1 MFALTFKDT
10 RAFFLQT
17 NTLYR
22 FPIEARQCNAPASQ
36 RGNCGMTDLQASLI
50 AIGGA
55 IVIAVIGYNKWQEF
69 KAKKSVERA
78 FASTRDDVLMTPSSR
93 EEISPPAARQEP
105 GFFAAG
111 EQPSDPDGNALPAA
125 DGVPSAEE
133 DFAIPARAATVARDL
148 PVDELVDCLIA
159 LSLDQPLR
167 GEKVLA
173 AFRDLRQA
181 GSKPLHI
188 IGLRDGS
195 HWEAIAHGGQYSAL
209 QVGVQLANRSSS
221 LNEIEYSGLVMALR
235 AVAEELGAD
244 PDIPDMKHVMQS
256 ARALHQ
262 FITEFD
268 AHLSVN
274 IQSNGEPWLI
284 STLLIALEKQG
295 FDVRPDGRLV
305 MPDGEGDVL
314 FSMSTN
320 VTLAADTTS
329 RLTLLLD
336 VPRVSQAHNG
346 FGALTACA
354 RSLALRMDG
363 TVVDDGSQPLSEQ
376 ALTDIAMQVDEFY
389 ANMMAAD
396 IPAGSA
402 RALRLFS

>member
-1 MFALTFKDT
+1 
-10 RAFFLQT
+10 
-17 NTLYR
+17 
-22 FPIEARQCNAPASQ
+22 
-36 RGNCGMTDLQASLI
+36 MTDLQVSLI

-78 FASTRDDVLMTPSSR
+78 FASTRDDVLMTPPSR
-93 EEISPPAARQEP
+93 DEEMAVPAARQEP
-105 GFFAAG
+105 GFFSAD
-111 EQPSDPDGNALPAA
+111 EQSPVTDGSAPSDAN
-125 DGVPSAEE
+125 GVPVAE
-133 DFAIPARAATVARDL
+133 DAFAVPASAATPAHNL

-159 LSLDQPLR
+159 LTLDQPLR
-167 GEKVLA
+167 GEKIMA

-181 GSKPLHI
+181 GSKPLHT

-195 HWEAIAHGGQYSAL
+195 RWESIAHGAQYTAL

-221 LNEIEYSGLVMALR
+221 LNEIEYSELVMALR
-235 AVAEELGAD
+235 TVAEELGAD

-274 IQSNGEPWLI
+274 IQSNGAPWLI

-295 FDVRPDGRLV
+295 FDLRPEGRLV

-314 FSMSTN
+314 FSLSTN

-336 VPRVSQAHNG
+336 VPRVAQAHNG

-376 ALTDIAMQVDEFY
+376 ALSDIAVQVDEFY
-389 ANMMAAD
+389 ANMTAAD
-396 IPAGSA
+396 IPAGSV

>member
-1 MFALTFKDT
+1 
-10 RAFFLQT
+10 
-17 NTLYR
+17 
-22 FPIEARQCNAPASQ
+22 
-36 RGNCGMTDLQASLI
+36 MTDLQASLI

-78 FASTRDDVLMTPSSR
+78 FASTRDDVLMTPSAR
-93 EEISPPAARQEP
+93 DEVTPPPAARQEP
-105 GFFAAG
+105 GFHAAS
-111 EQPSDPDGNALPAA
+111 EQSSDLDGSALPAV
-125 DGVPSAEE
+125 DGVPVAQE
-133 DFAIPARAATVARDL
+133 DLSTPAHTATAASDL
-148 PVDELVDCLIA
+148 PVDELVDCLIP
-159 LSLDQPLR
+159 LTLDQPMR

-181 GSKPLHI
+181 GSKPLHT

-195 HWEAIAHGGQYSAL
+195 HWEAIAHGAQYSAL

-221 LNEIEYSGLVMALR
+221 LNEIEYSELVMALR
-235 AVAEELGAD
+235 AVADELGAD

-274 IQSNGEPWLI
+274 VQSNGAPWSI
-284 STLLIALEKQG
+284 STLHVALEKQG
-295 FDVRPDGRLV
+295 FDLRPEGRLV

-314 FSMSTN
+314 FSLSTN

-336 VPRVSQAHNG
+336 VPRVGQAHNG

-363 TVVDDGSQPLSEQ
+363 IVVDDGGQPLSEQ
-376 ALTDIAMQVDEFY
+376 ALSEIAVQVDEFY
-389 ANMMAAD
+389 TNMMAAD

>member
-1 MFALTFKDT
+1 
-10 RAFFLQT
+10 
-17 NTLYR
+17 
-22 FPIEARQCNAPASQ
+22 
-36 RGNCGMTDLQASLI
+36 MTDLQASLI

-78 FASTRDDVLMTPSSR
+78 FAATRDDVLMTPPAR
-93 EEISPPAARQEP
+93 DDGTPPAARQEP
-105 GFFAAG
+105 GFFAEG
-111 EQPSDPDGNALPAA
+111 ESPAAPDGSTQPVADAA
-125 DGVPSAEE
+125 AVAD
-133 DFAIPARAATVARDL
+133 DDIAIPAGAPVRAHDL
-148 PVDELVDCLIA
+148 PVDELVDCLIPLA
-159 LSLDQPLR
+159 LDQPLR
-167 GEKVLA
+167 GEKIMA

-181 GSKPLHI
+181 GSKPLHT
-188 IGLRDGS
+188 IGLRDGT
-195 HWEAIAHGGQYSAL
+195 HWGAIAHGAQYSAL

-221 LNEIEYSGLVMALR
+221 LNEIEYSELVMALR
-235 AVAEELGAD
+235 AVAEELGAH

-268 AHLSVN
+268 AQLSVN
-274 IQSNGEPWLI
+274 IQSNEAPWSI

-295 FDVRPDGRLV
+295 FDVRPEGRLV

-314 FSMSTN
+314 FSLSTN

-336 VPRVSQAHNG
+336 VPRVAQSHNG
-346 FGALTACA
+346 FGALVACA
-354 RSLALRMDG
+354 RSLALRMNG
-363 TVVDDGSQPLSEQ
+363 TVVDDGNQPLSEQ
-376 ALTDIAMQVDEFY
+376 ALSDIAVQVDEFY
-389 ANMMAAD
+389 ANMVAAD
-396 IPAGSA
+396 IPAGSV